1 MFDGFSFSYSHFSS
15 LKQLSGFKSYGAF
28 SLQLSFTI
36 CQHQQLTPW
45 LVMAN
50 RAPQHP
56 QTQHLQGHTATVW
69 GSQKCHSQVDHPPW
83 EPRGGKLTTA
93 QNSLSGAQHWEPHCS
108 DGCVG
113 TTEGQN
119 ELQNDH
125 SKRPRNKML
134 LKENIFSSGFAYCY
148 FLLTFTD
155 CSPPFP
161 KSHFEASFQM
171 KTSWWSL
178 SHLQS
183 ACEKACL
190 AVPVNNGPQRL
201 KQFIKQHSV
210 LHRLQ
215 SKTILILI

>member
-50 RAPQHP
+50 RALQHP
-56 QTQHLQGHTATVW
+56 QTQHLQGHTATGW
-69 GSQKCHSQVDHPPW
+69 GSQKRHSQVDHPPW

-161 KSHFEASFQM
+161 QVAFWSKLPNENLVVEPVPFTKCLWKSLPSCTSKQRATTIKAIYKTTQCAASTT
-171 KTSWWSL
+171 K
-178 SHLQS
+178 
-183 ACEKACL
+183 
-190 AVPVNNGPQRL
+190 
-201 KQFIKQHSV
+201 
-210 LHRLQ
+210 
-215 SKTILILI
+215 